1 MGSGWQSVLGGL
13 GTGAG
18 LGASF
23 GAPGAIIGGAGGA
36 LLGGLASVFSDSE
49 RRRQEE
55 ELRKKAREQA
65 KVELLRNYASAMGAP
80 TADLD
85 MKLKLDGIDQQLA
98 AQDQSGGVQSF
109 VPFVTGAAT
118 AANKLYRQGQAD
130 TTAMGAQKSA
140 IAGLPDAPDYA
151 GRFQLPQL
159 GSSAGLDDDYTKKL
173 RLNWG
178 Y

>member
-1 MGSGWQSVLGGL
+1 MGSGWQGVLGGL

-18 LGASF
+18 LGAGF
-23 GAPGAIIGGAGGA
+23 GPVGAAIGGVAGAG
-36 LLGGLASVFSDSE
+36 LGGLAALFSDSE

-85 MKLKLDGIDQQLA
+85 MKLKLDNIDQQIA
-98 AQDQSGGVQSF
+98 AQDTGGGPASF
-109 VPFVTGAAT
+109 IPFVTGAAT
-118 AANKLYRQGQAD
+118 AANKLYRGAQGDAQA
-130 TTAMGAQKSA
+130 MEAQKSA
-140 IAGLPDAPDYA
+140 VAGLPDAPDYA
-151 GRFQLPQL
+151 GRFRLPEL
-159 GSSAGLDDDYTKKL
+159 GSSQGIGDDYTKKL